1 MRNKVYENIAQ
12 LAGNT
17 PLVRLNRINNT
28 KADILVKLE
37 SFNPMGST
45 KDRIGVAMLE
55 QAVSDGLLKPGGHI
69 IEATSGNTGI
79 GVAFAGAALGYKV
92 TLVMPDSMSL
102 ERRGVLRALGAEL
115 VLTEAAKGMKGAVA
129 VAEELHAKNPGSFV
143 PRQFDNPA
151 NPQAHRQGTAREIW
165 NDTGGT
171 VDVLVLGV
179 GTGGTLTGCGSELR
193 KNNPKLRIV
202 AVEPEDSPVI
212 SGGDPGPH
220 KIMGIGAGFIP
231 ENLKTD
237 LIDEV
242 VKVGNEESMAMARRV
257 ASEEGLFVG
266 ISSGAALVAALRL
279 ASSGA
284 FDGKCVVVI
293 LPDFGERY
301 LSTDLFA
308 EFMN

>member
-12 LAGNT
+12 LAGDT
-17 PLVRLNRINNT
+17 PLVRLNRINDT
-28 KADILVKLE
+28 GADILVKLE
-37 SFNPMGST
+37 SFNPMGSV

-92 TLVMPDSMSL
+92 TLVMPESMSM
-102 ERRGVLRALGAEL
+102 ERRAVLRALGAEL
-115 VLTEAAKGMKGAVA
+115 VLTEAAKGMKGAVE
-129 VAEELHAKNPGSFV
+129 VAEEMHAKDPGSFV

-151 NPQAHRQGTAREIW
+151 NPQAHRDGTAREIW
-165 NDTGGT
+165 NDTGGK
-171 VDVLVLGV
+171 VDVLVTGV
-179 GTGGTLTGCGSELR
+179 GTGGTLTGCGGELR
-193 KNNPKLRIV
+193 KNNPNLRIV

-237 LIDEV
+237 LIDDV
-242 VKVGNEESMAMARRV
+242 VKVGNDESMAMARRLAV
-257 ASEEGLFVG
+257 EEGLFVG

-279 ASSGA
+279 ASGGA

-301 LSTDLFA
+301 LTTDLFA
-308 EFMN
+308 QFMN